1 MQIRGVNPKTTNQ
14 NLRFKLNS
22 LSQIWTNLDEIIP
35 NLKKHEKEHASYSDK
50 IIPLIPSFW
59 DKNPKTWDIWGITC
73 IKTLR
78 NVDEFIPTL
87 KFWRLARI
95 VLSQN

>member
-35 NLKKHEKEHASYSDK
+35 NLKKLDKEHPSYGNE
-50 IIPLIPSFW
+50 IIPLIPNFW
-59 DKNPKTWDIWGITC
+59 DKNPKNWDI
-73 IKTLR
+73 
-78 NVDEFIPTL
+78 
-87 KFWRLARI
+87 
-95 VLSQN
+95 